1 MKPKTK
7 LLLLSLILIVAGLIL
22 IAVCSHWL
30 AAAGVFLV
38 IWGNNVDQSVRR
50 QKIANGFDEIT
61 GDGT

>member
-22 IAVCSHWL
+22 IGVYSHWL
-30 AAAGVFLV
+30 VAVGVFLV

-50 QKIANGFDEIT
+50 QKIAAGFDEIT
-61 GDGT
+61 DDGT

>member
-22 IAVCSHWL
+22 IAVYSHWL